1 MCTFHMWNWRNTV
14 HDSSLSFYISKR
26 GGKTVFG
33 FITRLHSFN
42 ALYIHAGCCAIY
54 ASKQSV
60 KLKYT
65 RKQKQNLS
73 HLVCWLHNIP
83 CSSNGLM
90 SSTNLEWIFSIQV
103 HLSTLYYKLITL
115 LQVNVYCLLSHF
127 VQSRDVVKRSN
138 FSAKCVHSWLT
149 HMWIEKWWMARVR
162 LDHTYNMC
170 MLHVTCIKF
179 ISISELNIQST

>member
-1 MCTFHMWNWRNTV
+1 MIPHYHFILAREEGRPCLVSSHACTRSMHCIFM
-14 HDSSLSFYISKR
+14 L
-26 GGKTVFG
+26 
-33 FITRLHSFN
+33 
-42 ALYIHAGCCAIY
+42 AAIY

-60 KLKYT
+60 KLKYR

-103 HLSTLYYKLITL
+103 HLSALYYKLITL

-138 FSAKCVHSWLT
+138 FSAKCVHSWPCGLHT
-149 HMWIEKWWMARVR
+149 CELKNDEWLE
-162 LDHTYNMC
+162 LDHTLC
-170 MLHVTCIKF
+170 LWTVTCYMHQIHLWAQYSKY
-179 ISISELNIQST
+179 IHRTIYNCSTSA